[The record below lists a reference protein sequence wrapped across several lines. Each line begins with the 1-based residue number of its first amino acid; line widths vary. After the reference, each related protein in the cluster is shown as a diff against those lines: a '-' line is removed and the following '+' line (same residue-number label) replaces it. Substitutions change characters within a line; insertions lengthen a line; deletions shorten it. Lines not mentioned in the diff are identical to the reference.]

1 MVQYRSILQST
12 LRQSSIQ
19 TRNFWRP
26 VVRNVST
33 AAQPNASREPS
44 RWMRRLI
51 YAGVFGTLGVGA
63 GKWLDN
69 KIGVPPAPGTL
80 EDQMELQEIQ
90 RVFDI
95 GLPIVQELRSN
106 PDYVENHVYE
116 NFTDK
121 HKTHRLT
128 SGPLAGSRGLGL
140 QKVFWN
146 DKEKKLVSVVFLG
159 PGLEGWPTMVHG
171 GALGTV
177 IDENMGRAAI
187 RHFPARTGVTAS
199 LELNYRAPVHSDNF
213 YALHTTLD
221 QKRSTETKAYAKYTQ
236 AEYDWGIFLNY
247 GNILNYFLHRPAGP
261 FGRSQLK
268 NRKLA
273 KEKQIPFGFYCRFDK
288 VMIQYSVL
296 VTKIFTETDTV
307 GMAIAGADFCRV
319 KFWPAESFNVYGHD
333 PVDVGVCSPT
343 IGFGITAENPELIE
357 LIVVPSSMITTVNCP
372 DLGPDCH
379 CLRSHTLSIRVVG
392 GDNSY
397 TIYYNFFISNFVTA
411 ATCFI
416 DLTKELNIAD
426 VKLIGEAIELRGASL
441 LGELRTIPCITNI
454 ETAYQMVVGA
464 SQLAD
469 AEDENGCM
477 TDHVAVAV

>member
-33 AAQPNASREPS
+33 AEQPNASREPS

-95 GLPIVQELRSN
+95 GLPI
-106 PDYVENHVYE
+106 
-116 NFTDK
+116 
-121 HKTHRLT
+121 
-128 SGPLAGSRGLGL
+128 
-140 QKVFWN
+140 KVFWN

-221 QKRSTETKAYAKYTQ
+221 QKRSTETKAYAKCEVRDMAGRLCVEAT
-236 AEYDWGIFLNY
+236 GLFVVPKTLKLNTI
-247 GNILNYFLHRPAGP
+247 G
-261 FGRSQLK
+261 
-268 NRKLA
+268 
-273 KEKQIPFGFYCRFDK
+273 
-288 VMIQYSVL
+288 
-296 VTKIFTETDTV
+296 
-307 GMAIAGADFCRV
+307 
-319 KFWPAESFNVYGHD
+319 ESF
-333 PVDVGVCSPT
+333 
-343 IGFGITAENPELIE
+343 
-357 LIVVPSSMITTVNCP
+357 
-372 DLGPDCH
+372 
-379 CLRSHTLSIRVVG
+379 
-392 GDNSY
+392 
-397 TIYYNFFISNFVTA
+397 
-411 ATCFI
+411 
-416 DLTKELNIAD
+416 
-426 VKLIGEAIELRGASL
+426 
-441 LGELRTIPCITNI
+441 
-454 ETAYQMVVGA
+454 
-464 SQLAD
+464 
-469 AEDENGCM
+469 
-477 TDHVAVAV
+477 